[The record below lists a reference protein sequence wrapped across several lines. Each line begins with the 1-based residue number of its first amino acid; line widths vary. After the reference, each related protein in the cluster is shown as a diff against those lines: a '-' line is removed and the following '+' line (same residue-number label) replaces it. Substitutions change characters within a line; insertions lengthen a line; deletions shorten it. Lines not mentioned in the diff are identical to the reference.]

1 MDRGTWRAAV
11 HGVRKELDTAEQL
24 TLTNNKDTHSFFK
37 QSYWNIIH
45 IPYNSPI
52 LEKTLNNP
60 LNCREIQPVHPKINQ
75 SWIFVARTDA
85 EAETPILWPP
95 DAKNWLI
102 GKDPHAGKDQ
112 RQEEKGMKEDEMVR
126 WHHQLNNMSLNKLRE
141 KVMDREALH
150 AAVRGSQ
157 RVGHNSA
164 TEQQQQCSF

>member
-1 MDRGTWRAAV
+1 MA
-11 HGVRKELDTAEQL
+11 
-24 TLTNNKDTHSFFK
+24 
-37 QSYWNIIH
+37 
-45 IPYNSPI
+45 
-52 LEKTLNNP
+52 LEKIFESPLDCKETKPVNP
-60 LNCREIQPVHPKINQ
+60 KGNQP
-75 SWIFVARTDA
+75 WIVTGRTDA
-85 EAETPILWPP
+85 EAEALILWPP
-95 DAKNWLI
+95 DANSWLI
-102 GKDPHAGKDQ
+102 RKDLDAGKDQ